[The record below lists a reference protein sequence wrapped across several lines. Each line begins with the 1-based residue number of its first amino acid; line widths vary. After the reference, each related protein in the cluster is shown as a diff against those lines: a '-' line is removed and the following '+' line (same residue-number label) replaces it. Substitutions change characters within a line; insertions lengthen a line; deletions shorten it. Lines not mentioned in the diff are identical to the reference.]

1 MLPEYHAFPD
11 LFYAGR
17 IKMSSSRVWG
27 QDVQKKF
34 DKRGRGVNTENF

>member
-17 IKMSSSRVWG
+17 IKMSSSKVWG
-27 QDVQKKF
+27 QDVQKNVTS
-34 DKRGRGVNTENF
+34 GEEV